1 MEMERVSALS
11 ELQPYL
17 DAYPD
22 KIRKAKNAS
31 GFTLQELSDLSGVP
45 YNNICDT
52 NAGRVKQP
60 LLFYAAATCKVL
72 NLSLNELV
80 GLDEQPDTQRIHDLE
95 LEIARLKGEAKRLEE
110 LNAMLTAQA
119 AQYRT
124 IIFMLLGVCAMLL
137 VSVIGYVIFDIQ
149 ITTAGIFRTAGTSV
163 LAGFLA
169 MVLAAAIKTI
179 IYAFRTI
186 RKGRK
191 K

>member
-1 MEMERVSALS
+1 MSALTD
-11 ELQPYL
+11 LQPYL
-17 DAYPD
+17 DEYTAR
-22 KIRKAKNAS
+22 IRKAKNAS

-80 GLDEQPDTQRIHDLE
+80 GLDEQPDTPRIHDLE
-95 LEIARLKGEAKRLEE
+95 LEIVRLKGETKRLEE

-119 AQYRT
+119 ARHRT
-124 IIFMLLGVCAMLL
+124 IIFMLLGVCALLL
-137 VSVIGYVIFDIQ
+137 VSLIGYVIFDIQ
-149 ITTAGIFRTAGTSV
+149 LTTAGLFQSAKAST
-163 LAGFLA
+163 LAGFLSL
-169 MVLAAAIKTI
+169 VILAAVGSIGYAVHTI
-179 IYAFRTI
+179 HN
-186 RKGRK
+186 GRK

>member
-1 MEMERVSALS
+1 MSALTD
-11 ELQPYL
+11 LQPYL
-17 DAYPD
+17 DEYPA

-52 NAGRVKQP
+52 NAGRVKHP

-80 GLDEQPDTQRIHDLE
+80 GLNEQPDAPRIHDLE
-95 LEIARLKGEAKRLEE
+95 LEIARQKGETNRLEE

-119 AQYRT
+119 ARYRT
-124 IIFMLLGVCAMLL
+124 IIFMLLGVCALLL
-137 VSVIGYVIFDIQ
+137 VSVISYIVFDIQ
-149 ITTAGIFRTAGTSV
+149 LTTAGLFRSAKTSTLTVFLGLVV
-163 LAGFLA
+163 LASIC
-169 MVLAAAIKTI
+169 AIGYAVHTI
-179 IYAFRTI
+179 H
-186 RKGRK
+186 KGMK

>member
-1 MEMERVSALS
+1 MSALTD
-11 ELQPYL
+11 LQPYL
-17 DAYPD
+17 DEYPA

-52 NAGRVKQP
+52 NAGRVKHP

-80 GLDEQPDTQRIHDLE
+80 GLDEQPDAPGIHGLE
-95 LEIARLKGEAKRLEE
+95 LDIARLKGETKRLEE

-119 AQYRT
+119 ARYRT
-124 IIFMLLGVCAMLL
+124 IIFMLLGVCALLL
-137 VSVIGYVIFDIQ
+137 VSVISYIVFDIQ
-149 ITTAGIFRTAGTSV
+149 LTTAGLFRSAKTSTLTVFLGLVV
-163 LAGFLA
+163 LASIC
-169 MVLAAAIKTI
+169 AIG
-179 IYAFRTI
+179 YAVHAI
-186 RKGRK
+186 HKGMK

>member
-1 MEMERVSALS
+1 MSALTD
-11 ELQPYL
+11 LQPYL
-17 DAYPD
+17 DEYPA

-52 NAGRVKQP
+52 NAGRVKHP

-80 GLDEQPDTQRIHDLE
+80 GLDEQPDAPRIHGLE
-95 LEIARLKGEAKRLEE
+95 LEIARLKGDTKRLEE
-110 LNAMLTAQA
+110 LNAMLAAQA
-119 AQYRT
+119 VRYRT
-124 IIFMLLGVCAMLL
+124 IIFMLLGVCALLL
-137 VSVIGYVIFDIQ
+137 VSVIGYIIFDIQ

-169 MVLAAAIKTI
+169 MVLSAAITTI
-179 IYAFRTI
+179 IYAFITI

>member
-1 MEMERVSALS
+1 MSALS

-17 DAYPD
+17 DSYPD

-80 GLDEQPDTQRIHDLE
+80 GLDEQPDTQHIHDLE
-95 LEIARLKGEAKRLEE
+95 LEIARLKGETKRLEE

-119 AQYRT
+119 ARYRT
-124 IIFMLLGVCAMLL
+124 IIFMLLGVCALLL
-137 VSVIGYVIFDIQ
+137 VSVISYIVFDIQ
-149 ITTAGIFRTAGTSV
+149 ITTAGLFQSAKTST
-163 LAGFLA
+163 LAGFLSLA
-169 MVLAAAIKTI
+169 VLAAIVAIGYAVHTI
-179 IYAFRTI
+179 HN
-186 RKGRK
+186 GRK